1 MTRRALIT
9 GGAGFIGSHAADLF
23 IAKGYHVTILD
34 DFSSGRE
41 QNVHPLAT
49 VVRDSIASP
58 AAAALIETGA
68 FDVVLHFAAQIDVRK
83 SVEDP
88 AWDAAVNIGG
98 SLNLLEAIRKSGRK
112 TRFIFSSSG
121 GAQYG
126 DLVEIPTVEEVA
138 KDPLSPYGIAK
149 LTVEYYMSYFSRVH
163 GLDTVGLRYAN
174 VYGPRQDPHGEAGV
188 VAIFCQ
194 RILSGA
200 ALTAYGDGLQT
211 RDYVFVEDVARANL
225 LAAEASLALPVRL
238 DDRGFNIGTG
248 VETTVIGLADELQ
261 RAAGVTLPLQ
271 HAPARP
277 GEQRRSCLA
286 HAKAA
291 DILGWTPRVSLSD
304 GLAAT
309 LEYFRTEATRA
320 PA

>member
-1 MTRRALIT
+1 MC
-9 GGAGFIGSHAADLF
+9 
-23 IAKGYHVTILD
+23 
-34 DFSSGRE
+34 SS
-41 QNVHPLAT
+41 
-49 VVRDSIASP
+49 D
-58 AAAALIETGA
+58 
-68 FDVVLHFAAQIDVRK
+68 
-83 SVEDP
+83 
-88 AWDAAVNIGG
+88 
-98 SLNLLEAIRKSGRK
+98 
-112 TRFIFSSSG
+112 
-121 GAQYG
+121 
-126 DLVEIPTVEEVA
+126 
-138 KDPLSPYGIAK
+138 
-149 LTVEYYMSYFSRVH
+149 
-163 GLDTVGLRYAN
+163 
-174 VYGPRQDPHGEAGV
+174 
-188 VAIFCQ
+188 
-194 RILSGA
+194 LSGA